1 MRWVWRLVPVFNS
14 SGLGQYLL
22 VTHRG
27 GLTLLETLLGT
38 CANAGASLVAIIGGL
53 LISRYLGIDSE
64 IRGSKERAAE
74 LERATRNADSRFA
87 DADAESMRDSGSSG
101 VWTIATHMRNYAMRG

>member
-1 MRWVWRLVPVFNS
+1 M
-14 SGLGQYLL
+14 LGQYLL

-38 CANAGASLVAIIGGL
+38 CANAGATLVAIIGGL

-64 IRGSKERAAE
+64 IRGSKERA
-74 LERATRNADSRFA
+74 RRTRKGDKKCRF
-87 DADAESMRDSGSSG
+87 E
-101 VWTIATHMRNYAMRG
+101 VC